1 MVANT
6 VAELELLMGERLK
19 ALRLN
24 QNLDQKTLAGRAGIS
39 VGALK
44 NLEHGSGSTTKSLIA
59 VVRTLGREAWLA
71 TIAPIA
77 TIDPLSIPKAASQR
91 QRARRK
97 VLKGDKGDK
106 DGISGS

>member
-1 MVANT
+1 MATNT
-6 VAELELLMGERLK
+6 VIELELLMGERLK
-19 ALRLN
+19 ALRLS
-24 QNLDQKTLAGRAGIS
+24 QNLDQKTVASRAGIS

-44 NLEHGSGSTTKSLIA
+44 NLEHGSGSTTKSLIS

-77 TIDPLSIPKAASQR
+77 TVDPLNLPKAASQR

-97 VLKGDKGDK
+97 VLKGDK
-106 DGISGS
+106 DGIHGS

>member
-1 MVANT
+1 MISST
-6 VAELELLMGERLK
+6 VTELEFLMGERLK
-19 ALRLN
+19 TLRLS
-24 QNLDQKTLAGRAGIS
+24 QNLDQKTLAIRAGIS

-59 VVRTLGREAWLA
+59 VIRSLGREAWLE

-77 TIDPLSIPKAASQR
+77 TIDPLNLPKAATQR

-97 VLKGDKGDK
+97 VLKGDKPETHGN
-106 DGISGS
+106 

>member
-1 MVANT
+1 LIVVANT
-6 VAELELLMGERLK
+6 VIELELLMGERLK
-19 ALRLN
+19 AIRLG
-24 QNLDQKTLAGRAGIS
+24 QNLDQKTVASRAGIS

-77 TIDPLSIPKAASQR
+77 TIDPLNLPKAASQR

-97 VLKGDKGDK
+97 VLKGDK
-106 DGISGS
+106 DGIHGS